1 MLALAKSAT
10 CSSDNFESMA
20 ATMGLRAVSDTA
32 PTVRSV
38 FISVHLPT
46 NCVLRASEGT
56 RIKVLAI
63 LAARISASMVSVL
76 PVPVGMTTVA
86 VEEGSTTKCPSVA

>member
-1 MLALAKSAT
+1 M
-10 CSSDNFESMA
+10 
-20 ATMGLRAVSDTA
+20 SDTA
-32 PTVRSV
+32 PTERSV

-56 RIKVLAI
+56 KIKVLGI
-63 LAARISASMVSVL
+63 LAAMISASMVSVF

-86 VEEGSTTKCPSVA
+86 VEEGSTTRCPKVA